1 MCSEGSVFIGQ
12 IVSAG
17 QSEDGFPVVQ
27 VPETAHSPK
36 KNHQLNH

>member
-1 MCSEGSVFIGQ
+1 MSVKAVFLLFKM
-12 IVSAG
+12 VSAR